1 MNIFKPALS
10 ILFYSS
16 MYLFCAHAFA
26 QNNMEACGTITNSES
41 IQYFNSIKSELN
53 KYEQVFMKM
62 KSAANKSQSK
72 FINSIPVKAHVI
84 RTSDGTGGIC
94 EADINTTI
102 SNLNT
107 IYADA
112 YMEFFLC
119 EGINYI
125 NEDKL
130 CHIKKG
136 DEKNLIETYNIPGLI
151 NIYFTDNIINE
162 TDEAIC
168 GYSDNQGRNDVI
180 VIKNNCVMNDSTLA
194 HEMGHFFSLI
204 HTHGP
209 DSNNMTTE
217 FVDGS
222 NCDTDGDGICDTPAD
237 PKLTY
242 KNVNNFCQYIGTET
256 DAHGDVFKP
265 DTGNIMSYAMK
276 GCRSHFSKQQLA
288 RIYAF
293 YMTAK
298 SYLACPDFHAN
309 FTVDVSQ
316 TCEDQLTVNF
326 ESNCKNI
333 VKWEW
338 DVDGDGI
345 IDYTTKNPSHTYEN
359 GIYDVTLTV
368 SIKSNSIT
376 KTYANFI
383 KVGTES
389 NWLMEDFD
397 TFKTA
402 SDKGWTATDVTQN
415 GYYWMSNSG
424 KTPSENTGPL
434 SDSSSN
440 TGLGTYIYAEA
451 TGAKP
456 GDISEFVSPC
466 ITINYENSELEFAYH
481 MFGNHVG
488 ELHVDIKT
496 DDGYVNDVIPALI
509 GSQQQ
514 NQSDAFKIK
523 DIDLSSYVNQT
534 IKVRFR
540 AVRGD
545 EWDGDIAIDNLFI
558 KTIIIPISDKNVIAY
573 PNPVKNDLLYVK
585 TNSKEPLNF
594 QISNVTGTVFMTGM
608 LVNQP
613 INMSKLASGMY
624 LLTITSQNS
633 KVIKKIIK

>member
-1 MNIFKPALS
+1 MNIFKPSLIFLFLS
-10 ILFYSS
+10 IFLSFTIIIP
-16 MYLFCAHAFA
+16 A
-26 QNNMEACGTITNSES
+26 QIESESCGTISTSES
-41 IQYFNSIKSELN
+41 LKYFNSIKPQIK
-53 KYEQVFMKM
+53 KYEKAFMQM
-62 KSAANKSQSK
+62 KSSKSISK
-72 FINSIPVKAHVI
+72 TKIINSIPIKAHVI
-84 RTSDGTGGIC
+84 RSSNGLGGISD
-94 EADINTTI
+94 EDINI
-102 SNLNT
+102 AVANLNS
-107 IYADA
+107 IYSDA

-119 EGINYI
+119 EGIDYI
-125 NEDKL
+125 DEDTL

-136 DEKNLIETYNIPGLI
+136 DEESLKETNFVPGLI
-151 NIYFTDNIINE
+151 NIYFTDFIENE
-162 TDEAIC
+162 LQESIC

-180 VIKNNCVMNDSTLA
+180 VMKNSCVINDSSLA

-209 DSNNMTTE
+209 DSNKMTTE

-242 KNVNNFCQYIGTET
+242 KNVNNFCQYTGTET
-256 DAHGDVFKP
+256 DAHGDAFTP

-276 GCRSHFSKQQLA
+276 SCRTHFSQQQLA
-288 RIYAF
+288 RMYAF
-293 YMTAK
+293 YHTVK
-298 SYLACPDFHAN
+298 YYLECPSFSAN
-309 FTVDVSQ
+309 FSVDNGQ
-316 TCEDQLTVNF
+316 TCDDQLTVNF
-326 ESNCKNI
+326 ESNCQNI
-333 VKWEW
+333 EKWEW

-368 SIKSNSIT
+368 SNKSNSIT

-402 SDKGWTATDVTQN
+402 GDKGWTATDVTQN

-434 SDSSSN
+434 SDSSSQN
-440 TGLGTYIYAEA
+440 GLGTYIYAEA